1 MKALVLTGNKPDPIS
16 IQEMTLPALQAGE
29 VRVRV
34 LAAALNRRDQWI
46 RVGKYPGIKEGTI
59 LGSDGCGIV
68 EQVGDS
74 SLEHW
79 LGKEVVINPNIGWG
93 PDPMVQAADYH
104 ILGMPTHGTF
114 AEYVQ
119 VKADRLHE
127 KPAHLSAE
135 EAAAMPLGGLTA
147 FRAVFTH
154 GGLHG
159 GKDILVTGI
168 GGGVSQFA
176 FQYGIAV
183 GAGVYVTS
191 GDDEKLAK
199 AQELGVHKGFN
210 YREEGWTKAAAKER
224 GGFDVIVDSAGGKQ
238 FGDLVKMLKPGGV
251 LVFYGA
257 SNGLPEGIDLF
268 RMFWNQSRIQGS
280 TMGND
285 REFEDML
292 TFASAQTL
300 RPIID
305 SVTPFADAVSAFDK
319 MAQGK
324 QFGKLVLKMG

>member
-16 IQEMTLPALQAGE
+16 IEEMSLPDLQPGE

-59 LGSDGCGIV
+59 LGSDACGIV
-68 EQVGDS
+68 EQVGDKR
-74 SLEHW
+74 LEHW
-79 LGKEVVINPNIGWG
+79 LAKEVVINPNINWG
-93 PDPMVQAADYH
+93 PDPMVQSAEYT
-104 ILGMPTHGTF
+104 ILGMPHHGTL

-119 VKADRLHE
+119 VNADRLHA

-135 EAAAMPLGGLTA
+135 EAAALPLGGLTA

-159 GKDILVTGI
+159 GKDMLVTGI

-191 GDDEKLAK
+191 GDEEKLAK
-199 AQELGVHKGFN
+199 ARELGVHKGFN
-210 YREEGWTKAAAKER
+210 YREEGWTKAAAKEV
-224 GGFDVIVDSAGGKQ
+224 GGFDVIIDSAGGRQ
-238 FGDLVKMLKPGGV
+238 FGDLVKMLRPGGK

-268 RMFWNQSRIQGS
+268 RLFWNQATIQGS

-285 REFEDML
+285 REFADMI
-292 TFASAQTL
+292 TFVETQKL
-300 RPIID
+300 RPIVD
-305 SVTPFADAVSAFDK
+305 SVTPFADVVSVFDK
-319 MAQGK
+319 MAAGR
-324 QFGKLVLKMG
+324 QFGKLVVRMG